1 VPIAV
6 DTYVAAI
13 AMIIGHSIHWTST
26 MTLDE
31 AINDLNAALLQAAQT
46 NSGTCNVLT
55 YFNTY
60 VEPLL
65 LPPYQPEV
73 NPPIDAA
80 LATFAQQIGILGVAG
95 PIQNELLRRYQDLVF
110 GVFQIQGRDG
120 MVIYSDRVQLGAIG
134 LTLGENATQCKLFS
148 LPAAPPIMSNS
159 SHVAAVRSLS
169 QRLRN
174 A

>member
-1 VPIAV
+1 
-6 DTYVAAI
+6 
-13 AMIIGHSIHWTST
+13 

-31 AINDLNAALLQAAQT
+31 AINGLNAALLQAAQT
-46 NSGTCNVLT
+46 NSGACNVLT

-65 LPPYQPEV
+65 QPPYQPET
-73 NPPIDAA
+73 NPAIDAA

-110 GVFQIQGRDG
+110 GVFQVQGRDG
-120 MVIYSDRVQLGAIG
+120 MVIYSDRVQLGVIS
-134 LTLGENATQCKLFS
+134 LTLGDNAVQCKLFS
-148 LPAAPPIMSNS
+148 LPVAPPLVNNS
-159 SHVAAVRSLS
+159 SHIAAVRSLS

-174 A
+174 V